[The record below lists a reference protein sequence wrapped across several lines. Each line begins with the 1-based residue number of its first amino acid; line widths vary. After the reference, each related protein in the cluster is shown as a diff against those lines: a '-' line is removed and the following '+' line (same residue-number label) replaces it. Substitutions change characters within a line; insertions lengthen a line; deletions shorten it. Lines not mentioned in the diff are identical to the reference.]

1 MNCKNCQNHL
11 KEDAQFCNNCGAK
24 VIENRM
30 SFKLLLND
38 LFINILG
45 VDGLYFTTL
54 KKMFTQPHIV
64 LTEYL
69 SGVRKR
75 YVNPFGYLAVGA
87 ALSLIIFNFFAD
99 DFIAFQSTMNSAQI
113 TELKEI
119 AEMDLSTIKDVSAKE
134 LQKLKVQQRSAKFQL
149 EFQDKWLRFFLN
161 YLNLFAFIF
170 LPLYALMSKTTYRK
184 PYNFGE
190 HLIINAYLQGSTMY
204 ISIIMFFIAMLIN
217 PNIYGLSILAI
228 IMYYLYTLSKL
239 HNHTFKK
246 AIVKLL
252 KFFLVLIGILIILGI
267 LGIITSIILIKTGV
281 IKVPT

>member
-1 MNCKNCQNHL
+1 
-11 KEDAQFCNNCGAK
+11 
-24 VIENRM
+24 M

-54 KKMFTQPHIV
+54 KKMFTQPHVV

-119 AEMDLSTIKDVSAKE
+119 AEMDLSTVKDISNKE
-134 LQKLKVQQRSAKFQL
+134 LQKLKVQQQSAKFQL

-170 LPLYALMSKTTYRK
+170 LPLYALMSRTTYRK

-204 ISIIMFFIAMLIN
+204 ISIIMFFVAMLIN
-217 PNIYGLSILAI
+217 PNIYCFSILAVI
-228 IMYYLYTLSKL
+228 IYYLYTLSKL
-239 HNHTFKK
+239 HNHTFGK

-252 KFFLVLIGILIILGI
+252 KFFLVLIGALIILGI
-267 LGIITSIILIKTGV
+267 ISIIIVVILVKTGV